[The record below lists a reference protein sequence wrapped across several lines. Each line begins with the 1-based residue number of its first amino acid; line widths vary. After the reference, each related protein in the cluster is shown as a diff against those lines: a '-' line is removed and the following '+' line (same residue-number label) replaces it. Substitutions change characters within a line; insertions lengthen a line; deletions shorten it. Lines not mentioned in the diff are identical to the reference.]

1 MTNDQDKVPQD
12 AAVAPPTP
20 PATMPSKDPTPP
32 AKDDPTPQQEDV
44 GAMLQRVIDAI
55 PEDDAHQG
63 RRRARLMTQAAL
75 QFLGGA

>member
-20 PATMPSKDPTPP
+20 PAEMPSKDPTLP
-32 AKDDPTPQQEDV
+32 AMESKQEDV
-44 GAMLQRVIDAI
+44 GAMLQKVIDAI